1 MWRSLWFATLAE
13 LGSPSFEVLNRVV
26 LQMIRHLSTFVI
38 PAFELDVVSPSM
50 RSCLPV
56 RTICRTRLDR
66 ATNQADTA
74 EDPGLYLSTEAENP
88 CILSRG

>member
-66 ATNQADTA
+66 ADR
-74 EDPGLYLSTEAENP
+74 AENP
-88 CILSRG
+88 QAACLSSASYAKKAE

>member
-13 LGSPSFEVLNRVV
+13 LGSPSFEVLNCVV

-38 PAFELDVVSPSM
+38 PTFELDVVSPSM

-66 ATNQADTA
+66 A
-74 EDPGLYLSTEAENP
+74 EDPQAACLVSQQCLICKEG
-88 CILSRG
+88 RVKH